1 MKNLIFVAMAGL
13 LATVA
18 SAQSGSFQTWIH
30 ARYPDPSRVTV
41 QTVLHDASIAGIAQT
56 AVQQQALKQALLAL
70 QSKGRA
76 GRTFLAVDSPAAMP
90 FSDVGS
96 DVINEHEFNDSWCY
110 ADQIIGSVVGGDCS
124 KAGDIDSWGFTST
137 GSFYSIDVQA
147 QGGLGGIIDSVLTLR
162 NSKGDVIAVNDNFG
176 SSLLSQINL
185 FLPAGSYY
193 ADVSGFSGNTGG
205 IYQLSLDTDNVAIHS
220 LGNAGGAGLT
230 QASNSNATHD
240 VFEVQVAEGR
250 LQLHVNSSFHDTQ
263 LKVQRADGVTI
274 FANEDSSF
282 GLDAAADIDL
292 LAGTYFIYV
301 NEVNGVADLPFT
313 ITYASIPQTFSDVI
327 QTSLVSDS
335 ITGDESMRLVKIDL
349 SASAGHV
356 EMTTSGGAGLEVFDT
371 VMVLLD
377 RDLDFL
383 CDVDDDN
390 SNNLA
395 RGLYSRIAVSL
406 PSSVYYAAVTG
417 FPGSIGS
424 YSLNT
429 SSSAFSQAGTLAYG
443 PANSP
448 TTISGL
454 GIVNTYS
461 LANSTQT
468 SASFV
473 GSDYFFT
480 FIGSDGQLASC
491 QKGSTINSQAGEIPT
506 GGGFLLVW
514 DRYDYT
520 GPLNIAISPAL
531 SFNGLTVLSHAKE
544 GDLVF
549 YLAEFGIEAGS
560 PINFGFG
567 DRGFLVLPMTEY
579 LVTLDVGLANAE
591 GIDTLW
597 TPPSFPYQVMLQT
610 LELHTGVNWVPPAVA
625 TWRNMIRL

>member
-96 DVINEHEFNDSWCY
+96 DVINEHEFNDSWRY
-110 ADQIIGSVVGGDCS
+110 ADQINGSVVGGDCS

-147 QGGLGGIIDSVLTLR
+147 QGGSGGITDSVLTLR

-176 SSLLSQINL
+176 SSLLSQVNV

-250 LQLHVNSSFHDTQ
+250 LQLHVESIFHDTQ

-313 ITYASIPQTFSDVI
+313 ITYASIPQTLSDVI

-335 ITGDESMRLVKIDL
+335 ITGGESMRLVKIDL

-356 EMTTSGGAGLEVFDT
+356 EMTTSGGAGLQVFDT

-429 SSSAFSQAGTLAYG
+429 SSSAFSQTGTLAYG
-443 PANSP
+443 PATSP
-448 TTISGL
+448 TTISGF

-491 QKGSTINSQAGEIPT
+491 QSGSTINSQAGEIPT

-514 DRYDYT
+514 DRYNYT
-520 GPLNIAISPAL
+520 GPLNIAITPAL
-531 SFNGLTVLSHAKE
+531 SFSGLSVISHAKE

-567 DRGFLVLPMTEY
+567 DFGFLLLPLTEY

-597 TPPSFPYQVMLQT
+597 TPPSFPYDVMLQT